1 MKKKAILILLSAMMI
16 TAYGCGNKTDGG
28 MLGAEDTQQEVAAE
42 QSEEDTATDAAEI
55 GDEDT
60 AMAADST
67 EGNGENESK
76 TGSSDTAAEDSVDT
90 GEEENST
97 SDDNVAGDQESDA
110 KEAAEESAEAA
121 SDAESV
127 TAEMTDYFITQVAK
141 AAGVEPVSARYYE
154 VNDFDGDGHYEAFV
168 FVGGEVDEDW
178 GSAEGTVW
186 YVNEARCKQI
196 HDEFSFAVFD
206 GAMFTTIKAGDRK
219 FVLFNDMYATS
230 YVTNI
235 YTVKNFDCVEAN
247 VSRVG
252 SASYDESTGDM
263 SITLSAYD
271 YYCDYEAGSEEPMW
285 TGHTWKPYYFYYDEA
300 SEEFKEYVGQ
310 EITESELA
318 EICGFDLAKEIRD
331 SGYTV
336 DAIYKRDNGI
346 VNVNYSKEDI
356 YDDGS
361 RSITYKNA
369 NFDQRRGE
377 FLDAWGTGDT
387 GYEASDFGGTY
398 APYI

>member
-1 MKKKAILILLSAMMI
+1 MKKKAILILLSAVMI
-16 TAYGCGNKTDGG
+16 TAYGCGNKTDDG
-28 MLGAEDTQQEVAAE
+28 MIGAEDTQQKEPVAE
-42 QSEEDTATDAAEI
+42 QSEDEVETEPSEIRYEDTEMTADATEENAENESEAGLSDTATEN
-55 GDEDT
+55 GLDEE
-60 AMAADST
+60 DST
-67 EGNGENESK
+67 TTEN
-76 TGSSDTAAEDSVDT
+76 
-90 GEEENST
+90 
-97 SDDNVAGDQESDA
+97 AGDDQNSD
-110 KEAAEESAEAA
+110 AEESAEAG
-121 SDAESV
+121 SEGESV

-178 GSAEGTVW
+178 GSADGTVW

-219 FVLFNDMYATS
+219 FVLFNDLYATS

-346 VNVNYSKEDI
+346 INVNYSKEDI